1 MHKKNTQRWSKLI
14 STAGILAVLFGGLIA
29 QSVRAVSSNPTPV
42 CVGASCSVTFESTG
56 DYYAWAPPTGARNI
70 TFDLMGG
77 QGGRSGG
84 QGGRITGALINVP
97 TMIYVYVGGAGQQGS
112 SAAGGFN
119 GGGTAGSGRG
129 DEGSGGGAT
138 DLRTT
143 TATNDRIA
151 VAAGGGGAGGFSG
164 GAGGSGGGINGSTG
178 TSGQGQGGAG
188 ATQSAGG
195 NGGYPNGGS
204 WGTNGDFG
212 QGGAGGSSST
222 SGGGGGGGGYYG
234 GGGGGADVDS
244 CCSNAGGGGG
254 GSSWF
259 NPSQVNSVTHTVGYR
274 AGAGVA
280 ILTYSMPPSATTF
293 SATTNLTNAST
304 VNFNLVFNESVT
316 GLTNTDFS
324 MTGSTAACTTVAVSG
339 TGTTYTVTVSGCSVG
354 ALKLILNS
362 GSVTGA
368 LAGPAAQKLANDVL
382 IERTAPTVSLQPP
395 SSVTADTNLQ
405 YAIAFSEAV
414 TGLTTADFAVTG
426 TNCTLG
432 TLSGSAAS
440 YAIQVTGCAD
450 AASVQLSMLANSV
463 SDLASNVGP
472 VEAPTIAA
480 VLIDRTAPVGA
491 WSAAAA
497 TSYLSPSFEITMPEA
512 VTGLTASDFLMIGA
526 ATNCELSV
534 TETITGLKF
543 AIGTAGC
550 SDGSVQVLLNAGSY
564 ADAHGNLGPAVV
576 SASAVTTKV
585 AQPAPTPTPTPTP
598 TPSVAAP
605 VPAAPAESSS
615 ESSASPIAGPGPQNP
630 QPPSSDSIPQGSQ
643 GQQESIPAGTE
654 IVAAGPVKKTYAFT
668 APVEEMVAPIMELQE
683 LPAQSPSQ
691 ITVQNP
697 TDPKP
702 ILAPG
707 LNWLNLA
714 SIGFGGLAAIFAGIG
729 AVKAARQM
737 RTRRLVRKFA

>member
-14 STAGILAVLFGGLIA
+14 STAGILAVLFGGLVA

-42 CVGASCSVTFESTG
+42 CVGPSCSVTFESTG
-56 DYYAWAPPTGARNI
+56 DYYAWTPPTGARNI

-84 QGGRITGALINVP
+84 QGGRVTGALINVP
-97 TMIYVYVGGAGQQGS
+97 TMLYIYVGGAGQQGS

-143 TATNDRIA
+143 TSTNDRIA

-164 GAGGSGGGINGSTG
+164 GAGGSGGGINGSSG

-254 GSSWF
+254 GSSW
-259 NPSQVNSVTHTVGYR
+259 SSSAQVNSVAHTVGYR
-274 AGAGVA
+274 AGAGLA
-280 ILTYSMPPSATTF
+280 ILTYAMPPSATTF
-293 SATTNLTNAST
+293 SAATNLTNANS
-304 VNFNLVFNESVT
+304 VNFNLVFNEPVT
-316 GLTNTDFS
+316 GLTNADFS
-324 MTGSTAACTTVAVSG
+324 MTGSTTACSTVAVSG
-339 TGTTYTVTVSGCSVG
+339 TGTTYTVTVSGCLVG
-354 ALKLILNS
+354 TLKLILNS
-362 GSVTGA
+362 GSVMGS
-368 LAGPAAQKLANDVL
+368 LSGPAVEKVASDVV
-382 IERTAPTVSLQPP
+382 IERTAPTL
-395 SSVTADTNLQ
+395 SVTTPNSATSATNLQ
-405 YAIAFSEAV
+405 YALTFSESV
-414 TGLTTADFAVTG
+414 TGLTSADFSVTG
-426 TNCTLG
+426 TSCSLG
-432 TLSGSAAS
+432 TLAGSAAS
-440 YAIQVTGCAD
+440 YTIQITGCAD
-450 AASVQLSMLANSV
+450 AANVQLSLLANSV
-463 SDLASNVGP
+463 SDLAANLGP
-472 VEAPTIAA
+472 LVAPTIAA
-480 VLIDRTAPVGA
+480 VLIDRTAPIGT
-491 WSAAAA
+491 WSTPVA
-497 TSYLSPSFEITMPEA
+497 TSYVSPSFELTMPEA
-512 VTGLTASDFLMIGA
+512 ITGLTSSDFLMIGA
-526 ATNCELSV
+526 ATQCVLSV
-534 TETITGLKF
+534 TETISGVKF
-543 AIGTAGC
+543 TIGTTGC
-550 SDGSVQVLLNAGSY
+550 SDGSVQILLNAGAY
-564 ADAHGNLGPAVV
+564 TDAFGNLGPAIV

-585 AQPAPTPTPTPTP
+585 VQPTPTP
-598 TPSVAAP
+598 TPSASAP

-615 ESSASPIAGPGPQNP
+615 DSSASPIAGPAPQNP
-630 QPPSSDSIPQGSQ
+630 QPPLTNSIPQGETGPQ
-643 GQQESIPAGTE
+643 TTIPAGTE
-654 IVAAGPVKKTYAFT
+654 IVAAGPVKKTYAFST
-668 APVEEMVAPIMELQE
+668 PVEEVVAPIMELQE
-683 LPAQSPSQ
+683 LPGQSLSQ

-702 ILAPG
+702 ISVPG
-707 LNWLNLA
+707 VNWFNIA
-714 SIGFGGLAAIFAGIG
+714 SLGFGGLAAIFGGIG